1 MPQDLLRVLIADDH
15 PIIFN
20 GLRAMPLE
28 QHGLVIVG
36 TAHSIAEVT
45 AILRQTAIDVLI
57 LDLSGMGGSPLALV
71 SQLRQEHPELRI
83 IVFSSSIDLA
93 PELLRRGVAGYVA
106 KEERIDEL
114 IAAMT
119 ATNDEPY
126 LSPIVR
132 EYLAQ
137 TQSKQ
142 PISPRELLTLKLIA
156 RGLNTIAIAEQMDVH
171 PSTVQN
177 HITAL
182 RRKTGCSQ
190 RTQLADYYRRGYGE
204 DDADAA

>member
-1 MPQDLLRVLIADDH
+1 MPQDRIRVLIADDH

-28 QHGLVIVG
+28 AQGLAIVG
-36 TAHSIAEVT
+36 MAHSIAEVT
-45 AILRQTAIDVLI
+45 AVLRQTAIDVLI

-71 SQLRQEHPELRI
+71 RQLRQEQPELRI
-83 IVFSSSIDLA
+83 VVFSSSIDMA

-119 ATNDEPY
+119 AITSEPY

-132 EYLAQ
+132 AYLAQ
-137 TQSKQ
+137 TQSRQ
-142 PISPRELLTLKLIA
+142 PISPRELLALKLLVQ
-156 RGLNTIAIAEQMDVH
+156 GLTTIEIAEQMDVD

-190 RTQLADYYRRGYGE
+190 RIQLADYYRRAYGAA
-204 DDADAA
+204 DADTP